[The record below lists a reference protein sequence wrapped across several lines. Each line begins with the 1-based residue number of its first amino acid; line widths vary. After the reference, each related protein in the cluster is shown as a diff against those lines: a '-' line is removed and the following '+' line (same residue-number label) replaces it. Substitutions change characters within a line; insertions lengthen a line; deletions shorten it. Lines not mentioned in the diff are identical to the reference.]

1 MSQSRLNR
9 AVFLYDKAS
18 QGHNWSKCVKKILND
33 HDLIRFWNENQPV
46 PLELAKTKISER
58 FQRDWEHHC
67 ATKPKLRTYIS
78 FKSDT
83 KVAAH
88 INCNMPKF
96 ERSLISQLRLGIL
109 PLRIET
115 GRYSNLNVAERTC
128 LICNSG
134 EVEDE
139 NHFLF
144 DCAHYVDERE
154 ILLHDIG
161 DNFDDMNVDEKFRV
175 IFEHPFKLGN
185 YVKKA
190 MYKRRQILYNI
201 T

>member
-1 MSQSRLNR
+1 MPCQRNR
-9 AVFLYDKAS
+9 FIQLKNNDALCS
-18 QGHNWSKCVKKILND
+18 SGVKVK
-33 HDLIRFWNENQPV
+33 V
-46 PLELAKTKISER
+46 
-58 FQRDWEHHC
+58 
-67 ATKPKLRTYIS
+67 
-78 FKSDT
+78 KSDT

-96 ERSLISQLRLGIL
+96 ELSLISQLRLGII
-109 PLRIET
+109 PLRIEA
-115 GRYSNLNVAERTC
+115 GRYSNLNVTERAC

-144 DCAHYVDERE
+144 DCAHYVGERE

-161 DNFDDMNVDEKFRV
+161 DNPAGMNVDEKSTV

-185 YVKKA
+185 YSNV
-190 MYKRRQILYNI
+190 
-201 T
+201 